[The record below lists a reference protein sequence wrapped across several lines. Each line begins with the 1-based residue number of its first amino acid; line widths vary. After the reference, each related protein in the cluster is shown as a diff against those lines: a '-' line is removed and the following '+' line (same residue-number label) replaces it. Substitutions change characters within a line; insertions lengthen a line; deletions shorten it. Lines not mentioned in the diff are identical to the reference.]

1 MNVSGGSLT
10 VLGSL
15 NVGNSG
21 TGTFIQSGG
30 VVSQTG
36 ANNSFTI
43 GQFPNSGGG
52 VGSYSLT
59 GGSLNTQFE
68 WVGYGGT
75 GSFTQSG
82 GTNSSLQ
89 VEIGYECHGS
99 YTLSGSGL
107 LTTPGEFVGYDG
119 FGSFTQ
125 TGGTNTTS
133 NLGFDGAYALNGSGL
148 LTATYESVDNIY
160 GYGSV
165 TQTGG
170 TNAMSGNG
178 DLAVYGAYA
187 LGGSGL
193 LTAPQE
199 YIGYPGVYSVGT
211 FTQTGGTNTVTGGLF
226 LSGSSQYNL
235 SGGLLTAGTIS
246 LGAQTGFTQTG
257 GTCSPANIVYG
268 GGNNLYSLS
277 GGALIGTV
285 AVGAQVDLAQTG
297 GTVGPG
303 TLVNSGTF
311 GYSGGVFNGRLVNGG
326 TFLFST
332 SFYAGGGIEND
343 ATIAVP
349 TGFVVGTKGGS
360 STLDNEAT
368 ITLAGGTLAGG
379 QAAGSDGPIVN
390 NGLITGYGA
399 LSSGVGIINNV
410 QISPSG
416 GILVISAG
424 TAGMTNNGTITLASG
439 SQLRLSGSTL
449 TNLGTVNLNS
459 STVGGSGL
467 LNNTSG
473 NVSGPGT
480 IIVPFQNAALLTVP
494 AGNTN
499 ITQPFVNTG
508 TIELTDFAAEL
519 TGGSIANSY
528 QIQGFGLVAVAVNNT
543 GTIDSLGGPLTV
555 SGPVTNTGS
564 IEAISGGL
572 ALSGPVTNTG
582 TIEAV
587 NGTTTITGSL
597 QNNATALLAADAGS
611 KLLVSSGLAANYG
624 TISLTGGIFDNNSLA
639 LSNSG
644 EITGYGTFR
653 SGGLTNYNAVTFT
666 GATSTINGP
675 VTNASGGTINIFY
688 NPAIFTGNVV
698 NDGYVKATSTSVT
711 WAGGFTNNGTYHSDP
726 AQNYFSSL
734 ANGAAGLVLGGAG
747 DGFFVTGPLATNAG
761 DIDLG
766 GTSTM
771 VVDNGT
777 GVLAQT
783 SGTLE
788 VGTGAALSAGSVEIN
803 GGILLAD
810 GPAAVITANLIYAS
824 SSTSTYQ
831 GILAGA
837 GNTLTVDNP
846 LATLVLSGTGNS
858 YSGGTFVT
866 AGELVVTGA
875 GGIESG
881 TALGVGNDL
890 AAFGAVVPAEIATQ
904 SSMPVPEPAALALI
918 AFTACIAVLYRK
930 CRR

>member
-1 MNVSGGSLT
+1 
-10 VLGSL
+10 
-15 NVGNSG
+15 
-21 TGTFIQSGG
+21 
-30 VVSQTG
+30 
-36 ANNSFTI
+36 
-43 GQFPNSGGG
+43 
-52 VGSYSLT
+52 
-59 GGSLNTQFE
+59 
-68 WVGYGGT
+68 
-75 GSFTQSG
+75 
-82 GTNSSLQ
+82 
-89 VEIGYECHGS
+89 
-99 YTLSGSGL
+99 
-107 LTTPGEFVGYDG
+107 
-119 FGSFTQ
+119 
-125 TGGTNTTS
+125 
-133 NLGFDGAYALNGSGL
+133 
-148 LTATYESVDNIY
+148 
-160 GYGSV
+160 
-165 TQTGG
+165 
-170 TNAMSGNG
+170 
-178 DLAVYGAYA
+178 
-187 LGGSGL
+187 
-193 LTAPQE
+193 
-199 YIGYPGVYSVGT
+199 
-211 FTQTGGTNTVTGGLF
+211 
-226 LSGSSQYNL
+226 
-235 SGGLLTAGTIS
+235 
-246 LGAQTGFTQTG
+246 
-257 GTCSPANIVYG
+257 
-268 GGNNLYSLS
+268 
-277 GGALIGTV
+277 
-285 AVGAQVDLAQTG
+285 
-297 GTVGPG
+297 
-303 TLVNSGTF
+303 
-311 GYSGGVFNGRLVNGG
+311 
-326 TFLFST
+326 
-332 SFYAGGGIEND
+332 
-343 ATIAVP
+343 
-349 TGFVVGTKGGS
+349 
-360 STLDNEAT
+360 
-368 ITLAGGTLAGG
+368 
-379 QAAGSDGPIVN
+379 
-390 NGLITGYGA
+390 
-399 LSSGVGIINNV
+399 
-410 QISPSG
+410 
-416 GILVISAG
+416 
-424 TAGMTNNGTITLASG
+424 MTNNGTITLASG

-904 SSMPVPEPAALALI
+904 SSMPVPEPGALALI

>member
-1 MNVSGGSLT
+1 M
-10 VLGSL
+10 
-15 NVGNSG
+15 
-21 TGTFIQSGG
+21 
-30 VVSQTG
+30 
-36 ANNSFTI
+36 
-43 GQFPNSGGG
+43 
-52 VGSYSLT
+52 GSYSLT

-133 NLGFDGAYALNGSGL
+133 NLGFDGAYALDGSGL
-148 LTATYESVDNIY
+148 LTATYESVDDIY

-193 LTAPQE
+193 LTHAR

-226 LSGSSQYNL
+226 LSGSSQYDL

-246 LGAQTGFTQTG
+246 LRRTDGLHADRRHLFPGKHCLWRWKQPLQ
-257 GTCSPANIVYG
+257 
-268 GGNNLYSLS
+268 S
-277 GGALIGTV
+277 GVAERCVGTV
-285 AVGAQVDLAQTG
+285 AVGARTG
-297 GTVGPG
+297 GPRETGGSIGPG

-311 GYSGGVFNGRLVNGG
+311 GFGGGDFNGRLVNGG

-349 TGFVVGTKGGS
+349 IGFVVGAKGGS
-360 STLDNEAT
+360 VRWTTRGPSRWPA
-368 ITLAGGTLAGG
+368 ARSP
-379 QAAGSDGPIVN
+379 AGSPPAAASPIVN
-390 NGLITGYGA
+390 NGLITGYGGLA
-399 LSSGVGIINNV
+399 SGVGIINNV

-473 NVSGPGT
+473 NVLGPGT
-480 IIVPFQNAALLTVP
+480 IIVPFQNAGLLIVP

-508 TIELTDFAAEL
+508 TIELTDFAAGL
-519 TGGSIANSY
+519 TGGSIANAY
-528 QIQGFGLVAVAVNNT
+528 QIQGFGLVHRREQHRHDRLAGA
-543 GTIDSLGGPLTV
+543 PLTV
-555 SGPVTNTGS
+555 SGPVTNTG
-564 IEAISGGL
+564 
-572 ALSGPVTNTG
+572 
-582 TIEAV
+582 TIEAM
-587 NGTTTITGSL
+587 NGTITITGSL
-597 QNNATALLAADAGS
+597 QNNATGLLAADAGS

-624 TISLTGGIFDNNSLA
+624 TISLTGGVFDNNSFE
-639 LSNSG
+639 LSNSAQ
-644 EITGYGTFR
+644 ITGYGTFR
-653 SGGLTNYNAVTFT
+653 SGGLTNYSVVTFT
-666 GATSTINGP
+666 GAASTINGP
-675 VTNASGGTINIFY
+675 VIDASRRDDQYLLQSGDLHRQRGQQRLRE
-688 NPAIFTGNVV
+688 
-698 NDGYVKATSTSVT
+698 D
-711 WAGGFTNNGTYHSDP
+711 H
-726 AQNYFSSL
+726 L
-734 ANGAAGLVLGGAG
+734 GLGH
-747 DGFFVTGPLATNAG
+747 
-761 DIDLG
+761 
-766 GTSTM
+766 
-771 VVDNGT
+771 
-777 GVLAQT
+777 
-783 SGTLE
+783 
-788 VGTGAALSAGSVEIN
+788 VGRRLYEYR
-803 GGILLAD
+803 D
-810 GPAAVITANLIYAS
+810 
-824 SSTSTYQ
+824 
-831 GILAGA
+831 
-837 GNTLTVDNP
+837 
-846 LATLVLSGTGNS
+846 
-858 YSGGTFVT
+858 
-866 AGELVVTGA
+866 
-875 GGIESG
+875 
-881 TALGVGNDL
+881 
-890 AAFGAVVPAEIATQ
+890 VP
-904 SSMPVPEPAALALI
+904 
-918 AFTACIAVLYRK
+918 
-930 CRR
+930 